1 MPSSRHWSLRFL
13 LWAAIFC
20 VLVSLIYM
28 FRSGCA
34 GDTKGGAYGDPI
46 RAMNLEEVGFL
57 IGLVGL
63 VLAALATFTITRL
76 TTRMRISIAVAI
88 LLPAA
93 AQIPPPVA
101 GSNSST

>member
-1 MPSSRHWSLRFL
+1 
-13 LWAAIFC
+13 
-20 VLVSLIYM
+20 M

-46 RAMNLEEVGFL
+46 RAMNIEEVGFV

-63 VLAALATFTITRL
+63 VLAALATFTITQL

-88 LLPAA
+88 LLLGFIAMEIMDIELEAYGVRRCSGAA
-93 AQIPPPVA
+93 PSVE
-101 GSNSST
+101 GSR